1 MCLKNQLRKDSGKY
15 KYLPLIAITMSSGSD
30 LDCYLG
36 MRLSVAMDKTVSW
49 QPNRFA
55 GNHGARFNLSNAS
68 EIANIVLSKYPKG
81 ATIKLNRHGKLVKFN
96 KNRTIDVLGQIDNLP
111 TIEKLNPNPTN
122 LTPGMIWSGPFDGDT
137 HHFCDDRFWAV
148 NIKRRR
154 CHWNSVPEELKSALE
169 KFKPFGGSFI
179 ITPWKHVVALIQ
191 PIPLPKEA
199 QEQWKAFTKEEKRLV
214 QIKQKSVE
222 MLPIYICRMHDD
234 WEIELDAPVDY
245 SKPLSKQEIGD
256 MLDFLKQFSDGSKS
270 EPEPEAENK
279 EEEKPDDVEED
290 WSDDEEFFDEE
301 GLDILY
307 TPSEVGGE

>member
-1 MCLKNQLRKDSGKY
+1 
-15 KYLPLIAITMSSGSD
+15 MSSEED

-36 MRLSVAMDKTVSW
+36 MRLTVAMDRTVSW

-55 GNHGARFNLSNAS
+55 GNHGARFNLSNAGR
-68 EIANIVLSKYPKG
+68 IAEIVLAKYPKG
-81 ATIKLNRHGKLVKFN
+81 ATVKLNRHGKLVKFN
-96 KNRTIDVLGQIDNLP
+96 KDRTIIELGNIDNLP
-111 TIEKLNPNPTN
+111 TIDKLEVNPVN
-122 LTPGMIWSGPFDGDT
+122 LSPGMIWSGPFDGDT
-137 HHFCDDRFWAV
+137 HHFCDNRFWAV

-154 CHWNSVPEELKSALE
+154 CHWKSVPNELKSALE
-169 KFKPFGGSFI
+169 RFKPLGGSFI
-179 ITPWKHVVALIQ
+179 ITPWKHVIALIQ
-191 PIPLPKEA
+191 PIPLPEEA
-199 QEQWKAFTKEEKRLV
+199 QAQWKAFTKEEKRLV

-222 MLPIYICRMHDD
+222 MLPIYICKMNDD
-234 WEIELDAPVDY
+234 WEIELDEPVDY

-270 EPEPEAENK
+270 KPEAK
-279 EEEKPDDVEED
+279 KEEKPDDIEED

>member
-1 MCLKNQLRKDSGKY
+1 
-15 KYLPLIAITMSSGSD
+15 MSSDTD

-68 EIANIVLSKYPKG
+68 RIAEIVLSKYPKG
-81 ATIKLNRHGKLVKFN
+81 ATVKLNQHRKLVKFN
-96 KNRTIDVLGQIDNLP
+96 KDRTIDELGQIDNLP
-111 TIEKLNPNPTN
+111 TIEKLEVNPAN

-137 HHFCDDRFWAV
+137 HHFCDNRFWAV

-154 CHWNSVPEELKSALE
+154 CHWKSVPEELKSALE
-169 KFKPFGGSFI
+169 RFKPLGGSFI
-179 ITPWKHVVALIQ
+179 ITPWKHVIALIQ

-222 MLPIYICRMHDD
+222 MLPIYICKMHDD
-234 WEIELDAPVDY
+234 WEIELDVPVDY

-256 MLDFLKQFSDGSKS
+256 MLDFLKQFSDGSKPK
-270 EPEPEAENK
+270 PEPEAETK